1 MLPQLQRHAK
11 KMGRNKEHTAIAAS
25 GCMRLSLRAAEV
37 CRPCDERRLGD
48 PAVAGE
54 GGAVLCPPPACP
66 SSSTVPAAPS
76 RISGGSPLHVQSL
89 CMRHLQAGEV
99 TRILALNRAYIP
111 ARPED
116 FPCTHSLW
124 CPFASSFLPPVGA

>member
-1 MLPQLQRHAK
+1 M
-11 KMGRNKEHTAIAAS
+11 
-25 GCMRLSLRAAEV
+25 
-37 CRPCDERRLGD
+37 
-48 PAVAGE
+48 
-54 GGAVLCPPPACP
+54 LCPPPACP

-76 RISGGSPLHVQSL
+76 RISRGSPLHVQSL

-124 CPFASSFLPPVGA
+124 CPFASSFLPPVGAALCRLRLAEPRHPGAGARSESARGNLHGAGNLAWLVVSAVI